1 MSYAEKVVEIM
12 KTRKGK
18 LFTLLLVLTVIFTFT
33 GIAYGTSESGK
44 DLEDQ
49 IVQTEEPSDE
59 TAQDQSSEEALED
72 EATSD
77 DNESTLSDQAVDDEL
92 GEEGEE
98 DAEETAPV
106 PTVLING
113 VVDFKVEGSDQT
125 QILYDGDIVTRAIE
139 VDPQGVSAANPFV
152 FGIVAAQGYEVESVS
167 LTSVFND
174 RAKPSVPAALLDSE
188 EAVETEKSLMGGGLP
203 YEDLSDELKAA
214 LDDTSDKTVDVVE
227 LSNRASADSDNAS
240 LLYSLEDMTLFAG
253 RDVTITIKTKEVQ
266 YDAWYKVV
274 DALAAGNS
282 VKLTHDLVAGEDPQI
297 EGATPEQIERNKQPA
312 VVKEGSNVT
321 LDLNG
326 HSIESKI
333 NGSDALISA
342 TGTGTTLT
350 ITDPNSAP
358 IYGGKGTL
366 QAPAD
371 EAGRLATWDN
381 ASRTLTYYVT
391 DTLALGESSVETC
404 LVETVKAPDNAGM
417 ISGGSSTLV
426 AGTNGSTINIK
437 GGIFNVNAKAINV
450 AGSTFEMTGGYIVG
464 CSVTGDNGAAI
475 NAANSAVTIA
485 GSAVIAGNKVEAPNA
500 GAYTGGNGGGIA
512 LFATEGSMEATVGGK
527 AIIAGNIA
535 KCANT
540 TDAYNRPTNG
550 LGGGIYTKSTK
561 GSMTLNIGGDAVIS
575 GNTASFDGGG
585 IYHMQG
591 KLNLGGSAYITNNV
605 AEKGQEIAE
614 SNGSAYPV
622 HYGGGG
628 IFSLDLVNINGAV
641 KVTSNKA
648 GGSGGGLL
656 MASQGNQVTAVLKMD
671 SGYFAGNLAITNEGG
686 AMCLTTKGADKNGSY
701 IYSGYITNNKT
712 MTSVDYG
719 GGGVFVTSNGGE
731 LYVYNPLVTSNTAE
745 GSGGGVAACQNG
757 IVISSDA
764 AIFDNIANG
773 KSVPVNH
780 PIGGQWPSE
789 LGFAQAENYVDGKYA
804 ASDFYGAKESTI
816 FNDMLST
823 GEGVGTYNWKGFMSG
838 SGYRYV
844 MEANA
849 LSANQSFV
857 IKKSKDDSTVLSGIL
872 KGAWIPDGRDIAGLT
887 VDGAIFGG
895 MNDDEAKALL
905 DDIFKNGMLVKI
917 GSEYKSLTA
926 KYDDNFADDPYR
938 NAYVHN
944 NDGTWTISTYIE
956 SIEYGEYKYGGNLY
970 NADGSVNTSG
980 WERFGDIDITT
991 STDSGKYEIFKIK
1004 DFPINKEING
1014 EMKAGYAEATR
1025 MMGLTAFP
1033 SEDDKKNA
1041 KAAARLIISGNYSA
1055 ANGGGIAVNGK
1066 TTIGRDP
1073 KYPDEPGPDPEPKFG
1088 SLNINK
1094 MFDNA
1099 IEQDKAGK
1107 ATVLFKVSGY
1117 LNEHYYHADPA
1128 NPYYS
1133 DIIEINFDVDENGK
1147 IDTNSVLLDNLPV
1160 GAFFVIE
1167 EIVDFGFNTEA
1178 VGDTVKTI
1186 TIVAGDNG
1194 TVNNVVEFHN
1204 VYDPDKPYN
1213 DSIQNDW
1220 SKNMTKPDDQ
1230 GGEGNGSGTPD
1241 EE

>member
-1 MSYAEKVVEIM
+1 MSYAEKVAEIM

-49 IVQTEEPSDE
+49 LAQNEDGIEVNVETEQDESADEDSDDTVPIDDE
-59 TAQDQSSEEALED
+59 AVEQDGEVPD
-72 EATSD
+72 EATD
-77 DNESTLSDQAVDDEL
+77 EPEVDLAVPRVVTDGVVEFNAVNADQAKVVYQDSQ
-92 GEEGEE
+92 
-98 DAEETAPV
+98 APASITID
-106 PTVLING
+106 P
-113 VVDFKVEGSDQT
+113 ES
-125 QILYDGDIVTRAIE
+125 VTE
-139 VDPQGVSAANPFV
+139 SNPFV
-152 FGIVAAQGYEVESVS
+152 FSVVPAEGYEVDEVS
-167 LTSVFND
+167 FVSTFND
-174 RAKPSVPAALLDSE
+174 RAKPVVPAENDDTAEGENVAGVPVEELSDALAAALRDT
-188 EAVETEKSLMGGGLP
+188 AEKSGVLEADPNLSENGGSI
-203 YEDLSDELKAA
+203 YTI
-214 LDDTSDKTVDVVE
+214 DDM
-227 LSNRASADSDNAS
+227 AI
-240 LLYSLEDMTLFAG
+240 FAG

-274 DALAAGNS
+274 DAFAAGNS

-326 HSIESKI
+326 HSIESKF

-358 IYGGKGTL
+358 IYGGNGKL
-366 QAPAD
+366 QASAD
-371 EAGRLATWDN
+371 EAGRSATWDN

-535 KCANT
+535 KCDNT

-605 AEKGQEIAE
+605 AEKGQDIAE

-712 MTSVDYG
+712 KTSVDYG

-773 KSVPVNH
+773 NSVPVNH

-789 LGFAQAENYVDGKYA
+789 LGFTQAENYVKGEYDVNGKYA

-844 MEANA
+844 METNA
-849 LSANQSFV
+849 LSAHQSFS
-857 IKKSKDDSTVLSGIL
+857 IKDPRDGSTVFSSAFSSVWPSSPKDKASLYINESEFAGKSNDEVKAFL
-872 KGAWIPDGRDIAGLT
+872 DGL
-887 VDGAIFGG
+887 
-895 MNDDEAKALL
+895 
-905 DDIFKNGMLVKI
+905 FKDGMLVKLSD
-917 GSEYKSLTA
+917 GYKVLKA
-926 KYDDNFADDPYR
+926 KYDEEGYPDDPYH
-938 NAYVHN
+938 NAYIL
-944 NDGTWTISTYIE
+944 NDSKWCINCWVEDAPST
-956 SIEYGEYKYGGNLY
+956 EYKYGGNLY
-970 NADGSVNTSG
+970 NADGTLNTSG
-980 WERFGDIDITT
+980 WEKFGDIDIST
-991 STDSGKYEIFKIK
+991 STDSGKYEIFKVNN
-1004 DFPINKEING
+1004 FPVNKEIDG

-1033 SEDDKKNA
+1033 SDEDKASA

-1167 EIVDFGFNTEA
+1167 EIVDSGFNTEA

-1230 GGEGNGSGTPD
+1230 GGEGDGSETPD